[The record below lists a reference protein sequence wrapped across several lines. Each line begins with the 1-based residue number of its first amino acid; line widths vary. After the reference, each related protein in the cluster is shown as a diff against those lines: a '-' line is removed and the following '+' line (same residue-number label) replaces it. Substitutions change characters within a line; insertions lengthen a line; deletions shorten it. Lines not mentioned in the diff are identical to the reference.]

1 MIVAWMT
8 HFDSI
13 DLNHFELWRKCLG
26 TSAVFDHQLRTR
38 KLCLLCQRRWVCK
51 VMVHSL
57 RLEVLIKLL
66 TWRFQ
71 LVREK
76 SHGEVNAENYFNLG
90 QWNSRVQRAYRHM
103 EYKKQFYGWE
113 SSTRICALSVSVFMF
128 TCPFVLWLGSL
139 HMASHCV

>member
-13 DLNHFELWRKCLG
+13 DLNHFELWRKCLE

-38 KLCLLCQRRWVCK
+38 KLCWLCQGRWACK
-51 VMVHSL
+51 LLHSL
-57 RLEVLIKLL
+57 GLEVFTKLL

-71 LVREK
+71 VVREK
-76 SHGEVNAENYFNLG
+76 CRGEIDAEDYFNLG

-128 TCPFVLWLGSL
+128 MCPFVLWLGSL